1 MGGENESRPARGG
14 LATTR
19 GTYPARLSVPWRFS
33 AYCAGGRDS
42 LGKSITG
49 CRALKPPTMERRVC
63 ICGSGP
69 QEGNNRRPAEYE
81 GDGQVNR
88 VGAVAGV
95 REGGVYGHVWVRVGS
110 WGCGSGVHGDASVLM
125 NAWLCAGACVH
136 ARIGGCAYVYGWE

>member
-1 MGGENESRPARGG
+1 MGGENESRPALVRCR
-14 LATTR
+14 TTR
-19 GTYPARLSVPWRFS
+19 GTYPARLPGPLAPPSLVRK
-33 AYCAGGRDS
+33 GRDS

-63 ICGSGP
+63 ICGSDP

-95 REGGVYGHVWVRVGS
+95 REGAYMAMCGCVWAHGGMAVVRMVTRV
-110 WGCGSGVHGDASVLM
+110 CL
-125 NAWLCAGACVH
+125 
-136 ARIGGCAYVYGWE
+136 